1 ASTWAERW
9 AACLPASSHRSLAR
23 LVSPAAVKW
32 WVSSSGWRLTTSANG
47 CSSTDATGAWS
58 FCRLPRSSVPYARI
72 LHQRMLEPADG
83 LRRATSVEQQVCSRE
98 PLERRSQLC
107 FGPLRHWSDK
117 LVAKFSAKKR
127 SDFAISLAA
136 APSRSRRAISDACK
150 VAGI

>member
-1 ASTWAERW
+1 
-9 AACLPASSHRSLAR
+9 
-23 LVSPAAVKW
+23 
-32 WVSSSGWRLTTSANG
+32 
-47 CSSTDATGAWS
+47 
-58 FCRLPRSSVPYARI
+58 LPRSSVPYARI

-150 VAGI
+150 VAGIASAGATAALSPRALRSSLAGVGAGALQA